1 MKTINFTQEAE
12 VIETY
17 DIDYS
22 ESDFEYDCEVFKI
35 TNLSFDELCDIM
47 AYKKEVLIE
56 ITDFHCQDGNWVTGP
71 HFVDAY
77 DFFMNI
83 MNDQA
88 FDCGPWDTET
98 VSVYNRTVKVETH

>member
-47 AYKKEVLIE
+47 AHKKEVLIE
-56 ITDFHCQDGNWVTGP
+56 VTDFHCQDGNWVTGP
-71 HFVDAY
+71 HFVDTY
-77 DFFMNI
+77 DFFINI
-83 MNDQA
+83 MNI
-88 FDCGPWDTET
+88 
-98 VSVYNRTVKVETH
+98 SSSNN

>member
-1 MKTINFTQEAE
+1 MKTINFTQELE

-22 ESDFEYDCEVFKI
+22 QSDFEYDCEVFKI

-47 AYKKEVLIE
+47 AHKKEVLIE
-56 ITDFHCQDGNWVTGP
+56 ITDFHCQDGVWVTGP

-77 DFFMNI
+77 DFFINI
-83 MNDQA
+83 MSDQS
-88 FDCGPWDTET
+88 FDNGPWDVET
-98 VSVYNRTVKVETH
+98 VSIYNRTVKVETN